1 MSCVIHPS
9 QAANAGHL
17 DICKYLFRNLVLKH
31 FGFLVSYRNRT
42 ALHFCSVLQIPGKG
56 AEVSTEVQDGTRRTA
71 LHAAA
76 QMGFASVVQK
86 LGTTF
91 DVSVLGVAGFGYTM
105 VCLCLCV
112 CVRRTDTWGDC
123 AG

>member
-1 MSCVIHPS
+1 MVRRF
-9 QAANAGHL
+9 
-17 DICKYLFRNLVLKH
+17 Y
-31 FGFLVSYRNRT
+31 
-42 ALHFCSVLQIPGKG
+42 SVLQIPGKG

-86 LGTTF
+86 LGMTF
-91 DVSVLGVAGFGYTM
+91 DVSVLGVAGFFAMVCVCVSVFVVLCRVVLCCVLVWFGLVCLF
-105 VCLCLCV
+105 VCLCFCLCV
-112 CVRRTDTWGDC
+112 RAAACMRVGVRIDMWGDC